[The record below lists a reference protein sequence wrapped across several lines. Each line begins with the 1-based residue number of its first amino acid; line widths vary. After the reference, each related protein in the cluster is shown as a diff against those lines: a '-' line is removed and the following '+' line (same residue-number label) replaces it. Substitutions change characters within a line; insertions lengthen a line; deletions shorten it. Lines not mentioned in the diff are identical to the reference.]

1 MAWIFTSEDAKR
13 KFGKASSIGRSMW
26 TLRWTRW
33 RTEVEGMEWT
43 EGVLVDEFGDEME
56 EELWTMG
63 EE

>member
-1 MAWIFTSEDAKR
+1 
-13 KFGKASSIGRSMW
+13 
-26 TLRWTRW
+26 
-33 RTEVEGMEWT
+33 VEGMEWT

>member
-1 MAWIFTSEDAKR
+1 VDSQVDEVED
-13 KFGKASSIGRSMW
+13 
-26 TLRWTRW
+26 
-33 RTEVEGMEWT
+33 TEVEGMEWT